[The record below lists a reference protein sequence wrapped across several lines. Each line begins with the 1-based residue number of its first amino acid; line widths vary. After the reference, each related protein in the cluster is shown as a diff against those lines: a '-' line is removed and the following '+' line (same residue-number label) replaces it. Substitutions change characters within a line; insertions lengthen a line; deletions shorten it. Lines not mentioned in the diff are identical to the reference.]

1 MVFFS
6 YKLSDPNKHTL
17 KTLEFMYLCWYIF
30 VDFFLFANRGY
41 DYMHFRIKNS
51 GTENHNS
58 CTYALWVY
66 FTKSFIKNQFKNAL
80 ISRWYWFNWLIY
92 NKKKSNVYIPIH
104 VLWYRPRKDYSY
116 SWTLWKYKHIACISF
131 SKHPVDLNKEK
142 VNLK

>member
-1 MVFFS
+1 MFFSS

-58 CTYALWVY
+58 YTYALWVY
-66 FTKSFIKNQFKNAL
+66 FTNSFIKNQFKNAL
-80 ISRWYWFNWLIY
+80 ISRWYGFNWLIY
-92 NKKKSNVYIPIH
+92 NKKKVMYTYRYMSYDIALVKIIHIPGLYGNTNILH
-104 VLWYRPRKDYSY
+104 VFHFQNTQL
-116 SWTLWKYKHIACISF
+116 I
-131 SKHPVDLNKEK
+131 
-142 VNLK
+142 